1 MMLTTLVFAT
11 ILQASPQ
18 DYMANVVTELKKD
31 WPKNRMVEI
40 VCHGHSVPAG
50 FFKTPEVQTMNAYP
64 NLLKA
69 DLSARFPHAVINVTV
84 TAIGGENSI
93 SGENRFAKDVLSRHP
108 DVVTIDYAL
117 NDRGFPAEVIK
128 SAWKSMVS
136 QAKAQNVKVI
146 LLTPT
151 PDQSAKMDDP
161 NDPINIRAEEIR
173 ALAKAEGVGLVDSLA
188 EFKSAIQSGTKLPD
202 LMSQVNHPNRKG
214 HELVVNQL
222 MKWFP
227 N

>member
-1 MMLTTLVFAT
+1 MLTTLVFAT

-18 DYMANVVTELKKD
+18 DYMANVVSELKRE

-69 DLSARFPHAVINVTV
+69 GLSERFPHAVINVTV

-93 SGENRFAKDVLSRHP
+93 SGEKRFAHDVLSRHP

-117 NDRGFPAEVIK
+117 NDRGYPTEVIK
-128 SAWKSMVS
+128 AAWKSMVS

-173 ALAKAEGVGLVDSLA
+173 VLAKAEGVGLVDSLA
-188 EFKSAIQSGTKLPD
+188 EFKSAIQAGTKLPD

-227 N
+227 K